1 MPVIYPRG
9 VYIVHQLQK
18 ISRSLA
24 VPSYFYAYRKRE
36 KERKMGLWNQ
46 KKKKKKEREK
56 STAYEKPIHR
66 FMFAVSKKKKT
77 CLRWMWRKK
86 KINDLYRWPDDRPD
100 REKRRKWNRHRLHG
114 SQWTALRQICINDQA
129 TFLSTSFCI
138 LIRRNMRRVTVGSGV
153 SFIVDFD
160 FASRDHMSKGRNG
173 VWSNVCREA
182 RLLEGRLVWIP
193 SIPQLDYVCN

>member
-1 MPVIYPRG
+1 MR
-9 VYIVHQLQK
+9 
-18 ISRSLA
+18 
-24 VPSYFYAYRKRE
+24 
-36 KERKMGLWNQ
+36 ERKKDGLVEP
-46 KKKKKKEREK
+46 KKEEKKKKEREK
-56 STAYEKPIHR
+56 STAYEKPIHVCS
-66 FMFAVSKKKKT
+66 FEKKKT
-77 CLRWMWRKK
+77 CLRWMWGKK

-138 LIRRNMRRVTVGSGV
+138 LIRRNMRRVTVGSEV